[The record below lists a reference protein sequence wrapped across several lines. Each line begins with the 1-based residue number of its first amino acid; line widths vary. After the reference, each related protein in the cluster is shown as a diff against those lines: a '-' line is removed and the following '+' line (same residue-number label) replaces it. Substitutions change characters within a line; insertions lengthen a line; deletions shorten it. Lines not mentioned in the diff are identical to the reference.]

1 MDGLLSGST
10 ASTVTVGSF
19 ILLFIMTGLAFGVT
33 EAGHV
38 ALLQSDSITA
48 GVVETAYSDGSPPS
62 VTIRFRFSN
71 PTPRPV
77 TVTAPQEVTL
87 LVDGVTAVRS
97 TTPDIDP
104 LPARIPADGTAG
116 ATATID
122 LEAPLPALRSSVRNG
137 TVTVNAVFSGRIGNE
152 FVQITTGGAADG

>member
-1 MDGLLSGST
+1 MDGLGSGSP
-10 ASTVTVGSF
+10 ARTVAIGSF
-19 ILLFIMTGLAFGVT
+19 VLLFIATGLAFGVT

-48 GVVETAYSDGSPPS
+48 GVVETTYSDGSPPS
-62 VTIRFRFSN
+62 VTIGFRFSN

-77 TVTAPQEVTL
+77 TVTAPQELTL
-87 LVDGVTAVRS
+87 RVSGETAVRS

-104 LPARIPADGTAG
+104 LPVRIPADGTAG

-122 LEAPLPALRSSVRNG
+122 LEAPLPDLRSAIRNG
-137 TVTVNAVFSGRIGNE
+137 TVTVNGVFSGRIGTE
-152 FVQITTGGAADG
+152 VIQITTDGAADG